1 MQVTFLGCGDAF
13 GSGGRY
19 QTCILLASPSQK
31 VLLDCGCSALIAMRR
46 YGVDP
51 NEISAIFL
59 THLHGDHFGG
69 VPFFLLDAQM
79 ISKRTAPLAIVG
91 PPGTKERIISLM
103 EVMFPGSSKVQRAF
117 TWEIFDLEPGT
128 LRDVAGAKLTTYP
141 MVHPSGSPSTAVR
154 INFDGRTVVYSG
166 DTEWNDGLAAAARGS
181 DLLISECYS
190 YDTPVKFHLNHQILV
205 ERLPE
210 LGVKR
215 VILTHMGREML
226 GRVDEAAWE
235 TAADGMMVEI

>member
-19 QTCILLASPSQK
+19 QTCILLASSSQK
-31 VLLDCGCSALIAMRR
+31 VLLDSGCSAMIAMRR
-46 YGVDP
+46 FGVDP
-51 NEISAIFL
+51 NEVSAIFL

-79 ISKRTAPLAIVG
+79 ISKRTAPLTIVG
-91 PPGTKERIISLM
+91 PPGTRERILSLM

-117 TWEIFDLEPGT
+117 PWEIIDLEPGT
-128 LRDVAGAKLTTYP
+128 LRDVAGAKLTAYP
-141 MVHPSGSPSTAVR
+141 MVHPSGSLSTAVR
-154 INFDGRTVVYSG
+154 VAFSGRTVVYTG
-166 DTEWNDGLAAAARGS
+166 DTEWNDSLVAAARNA

-190 YDTPVKFHLNHQILV
+190 YDTAVKFHLNHQTLMA
-205 ERLPE
+205 RLPE

-226 GRVDEAAWE
+226 GRLAEAGWE
-235 TAADGMMVEI
+235 TADDGMMVEV